1 MAMSKE
7 DLLTLMNIVPNLDMD
22 DIRRVYSILKDRQ
35 SRIQY
40 QNTFKF
46 NTGDRVQF
54 NGKYGRMVSGSIT
67 KINQKTI
74 KVKADDNVL
83 WTVSPSLLTKIV

>member
-40 QNTFKF
+40 QTTFKF
-46 NTGDRVQF
+46 NAGDRVQF
-54 NGKYGRMVSGSIT
+54 NGKGRMVSGSIT